1 MRKCFYCC
9 DSDLTQTNHIVFPR
23 GESNLKMHVLFWG
36 AITILCCFIWRTC
49 LRKGISETSHRIH
62 HDSWCLSE
70 TRSVCVKLVLSKDLS
85 ALCLISFCV
94 CETEHDCLPA
104 SLQGKKTVPTTPG
117 KDSLVGRSSHLL
129 VGTTA
134 WFYIVVNQSGFFNG
148 RFIMPISCLIK
159 YNSLI
164 MITNETQNC

>member
-104 SLQGKKTVPTTPG
+104 SLQGKKNCAHHTRKRLTGRKKLTFTG
-117 KDSLVGRSSHLL
+117 GNHCLVL
-129 VGTTA
+129 
-134 WFYIVVNQSGFFNG
+134 YSGQPIWVFQWPIYNANIMFDKIQQFNNDN
-148 RFIMPISCLIK
+148 K
-159 YNSLI
+159 
-164 MITNETQNC
+164 